1 MNIVEIV
8 VTAKNLTGPAFAE
21 AKAGASA
28 MESSMGKLNAVANA
42 SAVALAA
49 VGFEAVK
56 MASKFDG
63 EMSLLVTQAGVAED
77 QLDGLK
83 KGVLGIAAK
92 VGQDPDSLA
101 EALFHVES
109 NFESM
114 GITSQQALKLTET
127 AAKGAAVGH
136 ADLVDVT
143 NALTAAV
150 AAGIPG
156 VEDLDQA
163 MGVLNA
169 TVGVGDMKMQD
180 LAQAFGSG
188 MVATVKGFGLTIED
202 VGAALAVF
210 GDNNIRGSLAGNQL
224 RMSVMALAKP
234 VSTSE
239 AALKTLG
246 LTATTLAEDMQRG
259 GLKLALEDLVGR
271 MNAAGITADQQGQI
285 ITDAFGRKAGA
296 GLNVLVGQMERLE
309 SKYPALEEGAKGFG
323 AAWERTQQTFQQQTR
338 ELEGSLQALMIT
350 LGEKLIPPLQHA
362 TTWMLNNR
370 DTMIEMAKGV
380 GVVVAALAG
389 FAVLSKVIA
398 GVQTLVTAFQA
409 VGGAMA
415 AYYTR
420 VIEAQAAS
428 VAATGGVNGL
438 GAAFTALSTKA
449 KIAVSA
455 TALGLIVAVA
465 YKLSESSQK
474 AAPSVDRM
482 TTSLE
487 ALGHAGA
494 KSGQLTETFGGD
506 LEKLSYAVDRVAGK
520 ASGMDK
526 FNDTMNAIFSLGM
539 AKSNSLKDATK
550 QINSIDEALAGMVQ
564 GGHADLAA
572 AALKKLQDALAAK
585 GGDAGQL
592 GAEMHKYQDAL
603 AATAQTEEIAAA
615 SMGELGKQA
624 METSKHLDEQ
634 KMTAKGLKE
643 AISDLNDVNRSALDA
658 MAGFEAAIDDA
669 AKAATEN
676 SGALKINHGEL
687 DLTSEK
693 SRTAEAAL
701 TDLASKTDAAGV
713 AALNSGESMEYVNK
727 IYDRGR
733 DKLMQVAMQMGL
745 TREEARHLTDEILAT
760 PDKTAYLR
768 GDVEDL
774 KAKLADAEWA
784 IRGTTGE
791 KRVRLQAEIDGLKR
805 DLAEAQAQ
813 VNALHG
819 KTIYITEYFQMGGG
833 NYSGSSAGRFAHGG
847 IIGGA
852 ATGGPRGGL
861 TWVGEQGPELVR
873 LPGGSTVIPAGQSR
887 TMADA
892 SAADGGGPLVLE
904 IRSGGSRL
912 DDLLV
917 ELLRNAVRVRGGNV
931 QTVLGR
937 A

>member
-1 MNIVEIV
+1 MNVVEIL

-63 EMSLLVTQAGVAED
+63 EMALLVTQAGVAED

-380 GVVVAALAG
+380 GILVAGLAG

-398 GVQTLVTAFQA
+398 GVQTLTAAFEA
-409 VGGAMA
+409 AGTAMI
-415 AYYTR
+415 AYQLR
-420 VIEAQAAS
+420 VAEAQAAS
-428 VAATGGVNGL
+428 VAAGGGVNALATAFSAL
-438 GAAFTALSTKA
+438 GTKA

-455 TALGLIVAVA
+455 TAIGLLVVAVA
-465 YKLSESSQK
+465 ELSSLARE
-474 AAPSVDRM
+474 APPNIDKM
-482 TTSLE
+482 TT
-487 ALGHAGA
+487 ALMNFGRSGDVAGELA
-494 KSGQLTETFGGD
+494 KTLGGD
-506 LEKLSYAVDRVAGK
+506 LDKLGK
-520 ASGMDK
+520 AVEEVGRKRSGMDSFMESFYK
-526 FNDTMNAIFSLGM
+526 LATLGTDKSHLAKATEQINAIDESL
-539 AKSNSLKDATK
+539 AN
-550 QINSIDEALAGMVQ
+550 MVSQ
-564 GGHADLAA
+564 GHADLAS
-572 AALKKLQDALAAK
+572 AALKRLDDALIAQGRKPEELA
-585 GGDAGQL
+585 GGL
-592 GAEMHKYQDAL
+592 HKYQDAL
-603 AATAQTEEIAAA
+603 AAASMTEEIAAA

-768 GDVEDL
+768 GDIDDL
-774 KAKLADAEWA
+774 KAKLADAEA
-784 IRGTTGE
+784 SIKGTTGE

-887 TMADA
+887 SMAQ
-892 SAADGGGPLVLE
+892 AATAG
-904 IRSGGSRL
+904 SGGVK
-912 DDLLV
+912 V
-917 ELLRNAVRVRGGNV
+917 ELEWTGGNAGDEFLSWLRKNIRVRGGNV
-931 QTVLGR
+931 QQVLGQ
-937 A
+937 